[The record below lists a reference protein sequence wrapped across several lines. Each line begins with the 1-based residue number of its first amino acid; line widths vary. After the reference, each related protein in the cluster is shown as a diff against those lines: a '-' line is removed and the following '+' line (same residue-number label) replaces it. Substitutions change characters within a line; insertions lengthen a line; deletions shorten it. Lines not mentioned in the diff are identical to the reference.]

1 LQFRS
6 TLIAALAVLG
16 AACAAPAAPPE
27 LTLDF
32 HALLFSSDELR
43 RLQSGEHDVEPSM
56 DAPLTTWSA
65 TTLGSPHPDIVNAQ
79 VRIAVPESM
88 RRRTTVVVLRQEWKI
103 GRHAGG
109 EASAQWGEPSQRA
122 SLPLD
127 LVPGNTVSVSLPL
140 AVGDVVRRE
149 TRAGRVPWRLAVRVE
164 LRDTATMQTLAM
176 AKGVLPIT
184 TGNRN
189 QETGHSVRQGTADTG
204 QNRTK

>member
-6 TLIAALAVLG
+6 ALIAALAALS
-16 AACAAPAAPPE
+16 AACAAQPTPPE

-32 HALLFSSDELR
+32 HALLFSADELR
-43 RLQSGEHDVEPSM
+43 RLQSGEHNVEPSM
-56 DAPLTTWSA
+56 DAPLTRWSA
-65 TTLGSPHPDIVNAQ
+65 ATLASPHPDIVNAQ

-103 GRHAGG
+103 GTPGG
-109 EASAQWGEPSQRA
+109 SEASAQWGEPSQRA

-140 AVGDVVRRE
+140 AVGDMVRRQ
-149 TRAGRVPWRLAVRVE
+149 TRAGRVPSRLAIRVE

-176 AKGVLPIT
+176 AQGVLPIK
-184 TGNRN
+184 TGIRD
-189 QETGHSVRQGTADTG
+189 QGSGDRIG
-204 QNRTK
+204 Q